1 MFKKLNIRFLL
12 TAGLQSQESLKM
24 QLNINN
30 PVSWQLIQVSNI
42 RIERILVCDPSS
54 WTIIV
59 YSLLC
64 LQNTNNWLFLYSAP
78 SNNNYLASEGHY
90 NSTLQY
96 TFSGPDTGLSIVN
109 SGAIKAMASISRQD
123 LNDRHL
129 WSETI
134 LPEGIPVNR
143 SLSLSEQR
151 KSNHTL
157 VMSDSLVKTL
167 DTLHPDEFIHGR

>member
-1 MFKKLNIRFLL
+1 
-12 TAGLQSQESLKM
+12 
-24 QLNINN
+24 
-30 PVSWQLIQVSNI
+30 
-42 RIERILVCDPSS
+42 
-54 WTIIV
+54 
-59 YSLLC
+59 
-64 LQNTNNWLFLYSAP
+64 
-78 SNNNYLASEGHY
+78 
-90 NSTLQY
+90 
-96 TFSGPDTGLSIVN
+96 
-109 SGAIKAMASISRQD
+109 MASISRQD

-134 LPEGIPVNR
+134 LPEGRRIPVNR